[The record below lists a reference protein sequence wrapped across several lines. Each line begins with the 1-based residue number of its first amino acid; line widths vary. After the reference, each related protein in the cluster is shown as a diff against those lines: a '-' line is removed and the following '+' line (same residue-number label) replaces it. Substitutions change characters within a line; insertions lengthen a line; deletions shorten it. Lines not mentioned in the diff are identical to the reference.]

1 MPDEEFLASKLAM
14 RAENG
19 SLRELAPQGKG
30 VDFCSNDYLGLAGNE
45 AFRRF
50 LAREQSVH
58 AWETGSTGSRL
69 LSGNHPLFEK
79 TERRIASFHH
89 GEAALVFNSGYDA
102 NLGVLSAVPSRDDV
116 IFYDSLI
123 HASVRD
129 GIRLSLAPAYSFPHN
144 DPAGLEK
151 RLSRVNKRSFV
162 VVESIY
168 SMDGDQAPLEVISA
182 LCRRYGAYLIVDE
195 AHATGVTGPE
205 GAGLVQELGLE
216 DACFARVHTFGKAL
230 GVHGAAVVGSATLK
244 RYLVNFARS
253 FIFTTAMAPASVA
266 AIGAA
271 YEFFPAMEAERRR
284 LENLIDIFQ
293 QAALP
298 FEKLPSRTP
307 IQAVVIPDNAAVR
320 AVAGHLQAGGYY
332 LKAVLHPTVPL
343 GKERLRVVLHGFNTP
358 QQVAGLIKKLSE
370 LAPLST
376 LP

>member
-1 MPDEEFLASKLAM
+1 MPEEEFLASKLAM
-14 RAENG
+14 RAEDG
-19 SLRELAPQGKG
+19 SLRALAPQGNG

-50 LAREQSVH
+50 LVREQSDHV
-58 AWETGSTGSRL
+58 WETGSTGSRL

-89 GEAALVFNSGYDA
+89 GEAALLFNSGYDA
-102 NLGVLSAVPSRDDV
+102 NLGVLSAVPSREDV
-116 IFYDSLI
+116 IVYDSLI

-129 GIRLSLAPAYSFPHN
+129 GIRLSLAPAYSFRHN
-144 DPAGLEK
+144 DPASLEK
-151 RLSRVNKRSFV
+151 RLSRINKRSFV

-168 SMDGDQAPLEVISA
+168 SMDGDQAPLEAISA
-182 LCRRYGAYLIVDE
+182 LCRRYGAHLIVDE
-195 AHATGVTGPE
+195 AHATGVAGPR
-205 GAGLVQELGLE
+205 GAGLVQALGLE

-253 FIFTTAMAPASVA
+253 FIFTTAMSPASVA

-284 LENLIDIFQ
+284 LEDLIDIFQ
-293 QAALP
+293 HAALP

-320 AVAGHLQAGGYY
+320 TAAGHLQAGGYF
-332 LKAVLHPTVPL
+332 LKPVLHPTVPL
-343 GKERLRVVLHGFNTP
+343 GRERLRVVLHSFNTP
-358 QQVAGLIKKLSE
+358 EQVAGLIKKLSE
-370 LAPLST
+370 LARPST